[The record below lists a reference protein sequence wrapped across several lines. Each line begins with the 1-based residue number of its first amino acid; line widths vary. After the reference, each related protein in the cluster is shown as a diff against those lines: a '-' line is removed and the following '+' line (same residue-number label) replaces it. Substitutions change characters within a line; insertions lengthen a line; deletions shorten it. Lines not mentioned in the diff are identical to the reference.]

1 MRKLHLISAT
11 ALAVSMAMPA
21 FAQDAPQADDEGTG
35 FGDEIVVTAQRQAQS
50 LQDVPIAVS
59 AFTTEALER
68 QQIDNPQELQLALP
82 STSITYGN
90 FSGTNITIRG
100 IGSPVVAAS
109 GDSMP
114 RTATRPLQRYAVDR
128 QSHLRFRIL

>member
-68 QQIDNPQELQLALP
+68 QQ
-82 STSITYGN
+82 
-90 FSGTNITIRG
+90 
-100 IGSPVVAAS
+100 
-109 GDSMP
+109 
-114 RTATRPLQRYAVDR
+114 
-128 QSHLRFRIL
+128 